1 MSFSQSQDASNW
13 TATWAHDNTGAWPAE
28 GPHRPKKFPR
38 FGQFRHTLSGELE
51 LFDGVKW
58 LSFDDFAAQQNGAA

>member
-1 MSFSQSQDASNW
+1 MFSQNASNH

-38 FGQFRHTLSGELE
+38 FGQYRQGPLSGELQ
-51 LFDGVKW
+51 LFNGVEW
-58 LSFDDFAAQQNGAA
+58 LSFDDFTAYQRGAV